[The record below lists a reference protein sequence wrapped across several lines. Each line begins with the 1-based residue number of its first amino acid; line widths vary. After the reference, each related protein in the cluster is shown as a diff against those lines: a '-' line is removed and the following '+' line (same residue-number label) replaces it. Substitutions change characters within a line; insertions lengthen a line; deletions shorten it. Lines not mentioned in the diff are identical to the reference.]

1 MKKNSRKEHRTK
13 KGKRY
18 LALLLSVCLIGTMLP
33 VTARAENGET
43 QESGYEQEEE
53 NASVSENDTA
63 DNESADGEDKPD
75 NESEDEEDTPD
86 NESAD
91 GEDTPDNA
99 SEPEDDPAPS
109 DDEEQTDPD
118 EKDEVEGDTAITIT
132 AWEWIDEEDI
142 IDPKTGN
149 MALPFANKNCPAYF
163 EDVVALLPTQILAT
177 VENEEDIEAESEE
190 TIMLEEWSC
199 EEYPKEGAYTGS
211 LYGCC

>member
-1 MKKNSRKEHRTK
+1 MKEFCRKRQLRRS
-13 KGKRY
+13 GKRW
-18 LALLLSVCLIGTMLP
+18 LAVLLSVSLTGTMLP
-33 VTARAENGET
+33 VTARAETGET

-63 DNESADGEDKPD
+63 DNEP
-75 NESEDEEDTPD
+75 EDEEDIP
-86 NESAD
+86 
-91 GEDTPDNA
+91 GNA

-109 DDEEQTDPD
+109 DDEEQADPD
-118 EKDEVEGDTAITIT
+118 EKDEVEDDTAIAIT
-132 AWEWIDEEDI
+132 AWQWIDEEDI

-163 EDVVALLPTQILAT
+163 DDVIALLPTQILAT
-177 VENEEDIEAESEE
+177 VENAEDAESESEE
-190 TIMLEEWSC
+190 TITLEEWSC

>member
-1 MKKNSRKEHRTK
+1 MKEFCRKRQLRRS
-13 KGKRY
+13 GKRW
-18 LALLLSVCLIGTMLP
+18 LAVLLSVCLTGTMLP
-33 VTARAENGET
+33 VTAKAETGET

-63 DNESADGEDKPD
+63 DNESEDGEDTPD
-75 NESEDEEDTPD
+75 NESEDEEDI
-86 NESAD
+86 
-91 GEDTPDNA
+91 PDNA

-118 EKDEVEGDTAITIT
+118 EKDEVEDDTAIAIT

-149 MALPFANKNCPAYF
+149 MALPFANKNCPASF
-163 EDVVALLPTQILAT
+163 DDVVALLPTQILAT

-190 TIMLEEWSC
+190 TITLEEWSC
-199 EEYPKEGAYTGS
+199 EEYPKEGAYTES